1 MKLNEAIEEFLLA
14 CKADGLKRR
23 SVESHTDRLRRLRTL
38 LGEHDVTEITIKD
51 LRSYA
56 AQLYDNVLS
65 VYTIHGH
72 IRSLHRLFNWL
83 QEEEIIIANPAKRIR
98 LPRLPD
104 LPPKAIS
111 VNDLRCMIETAKK
124 QKSEWKRK
132 RDVAILSFLADT
144 GCRLNGLVGIKTE
157 HVELESRRSKVYE
170 KRDKW
175 RYVFIKLCTVEV
187 LKTWLEQRRKM
198 ITLESQHALWLSNK
212 GTPLTRFGVQNMLKK
227 LKSDANITGPANAH
241 AFRHRFAISY
251 LLDGGDLATLADL
264 LGHEDVA
271 ITKKYYA
278 RFQIK
283 ELQMMHDRHSI
294 IDDVL

>member
-23 SVESHTDRLRRLRTL
+23 TVESHIDRLRRLRTL
-38 LGEHDVTEITIKD
+38 LGERDVTKITIKD

-56 AQLYDNVLS
+56 AQLYDNDLS
-65 VYTIHGH
+65 VYTIHGY
-72 IRSLHRLFNWL
+72 IRSLRRLFNWL
-83 QEEEIIIANPAKRIR
+83 QEEEIIISNPAKRIR
-98 LPRLPD
+98 RPRLPD

-111 VNDLRCMIETAKK
+111 VNDLRGMIKTAKE
-124 QKSEWKRK
+124 QKYEWKRK
-132 RDVAILSFLADT
+132 RDVAILSFFADT
-144 GCRLNGLVGIKTE
+144 GCRLNGLVGIETE
-157 HVELESRRSKVYE
+157 HVELESRQIKIYE

-175 RYVFIKLCTVEV
+175 RYVFIKPCVVEV
-187 LKTWLEQRRKM
+187 LKTWLEQRKKM
-198 ITLESQHALWLSNK
+198 VTPESQRALWLSNK

-227 LKSDANITGPANAH
+227 LKKDANITGPANAH

-271 ITKKYYA
+271 TTKKYYA
-278 RFQIK
+278 RFRIK